1 MNEIFVNEEI
11 MTRKILTR
19 KSLAKSIIL
28 SVIRNLY
35 IFKKNVKLT
44 MAALINLKPIAICS
58 AQRSRKSGTLN
69 YRKEKDDREKK
80 INMARLITNR
90 QCLISYTYK

>member
-1 MNEIFVNEEI
+1 MNEIFVDEKI

-28 SVIRNLY
+28 GVIKSLY
-35 IFKKNVKLT
+35 IFKKNVKST
-44 MAALINLKPIAICS
+44 MAASINLKPIAICS

-69 YRKEKDDREKK
+69 
-80 INMARLITNR
+80 
-90 QCLISYTYK
+90 